1 MYKYIPILFITAYI
15 FSCTPKAAT
24 TKTPEF
30 YEEDLSAYR
39 PVIEK
44 ETTEEPIDIGIDAKG
59 PYVAPTHD
67 INNEMSALMDS
78 IISYN
83 RTKTFLTYTIQVYI
97 GRSREEANQVREKV
111 YRVFPDQK
119 PTLSWRQPSWLVT
132 VGEFAE
138 RVDAYKTYTVLR
150 NTFPGATLV
159 PEWKTVE

>member
-1 MYKYIPILFITAYI
+1 MYKYIPFLLIAGYI
-15 FSCTPKAAT
+15 FSCAPKVAT
-24 TKTPEF
+24 TKTTES

-39 PVIEK
+39 PVIETESIE
-44 ETTEEPIDIGIDAKG
+44 ETFDISIDSKG

-78 IISYN
+78 IITHN
-83 RTKTFLTYTIQVYI
+83 RSKSFLTYTIQVYI

-111 YRVFPDQK
+111 YRVLPNEK

-132 VGEFAE
+132 VGVFTE

-159 PEWKTVE
+159 PEWKTVD